1 MFEIETAVRIAARGA
16 LLVAIAAGGT
26 RSAGAQSGN
35 VFVSRSEE
43 VPAWHQAP
51 EVVHESI
58 AVDVVAGFGGEVVK
72 GAPYSAV
79 AVTKVERTLGDGNR
93 IVREVRSPVHRDA
106 EGRTRR
112 EPALA
117 PHGPAAGV
125 VESLPERVV
134 IDDPV
139 ADLSWVLDPKQKTAS
154 RRARPKHLFVRESL
168 EHTGHDVTT
177 AGGTWVPREP
187 GAEPPPLPTGA
198 DVQVARFVEEPGAD
212 AEVREEPLGARRIS
226 GVDVVGT
233 RATRTIPAGSIGNE
247 RAIDVVTE
255 RWYSEERQ
263 LDVLRTQSDPRFG
276 TTTYELQDLRVGEP
290 DPALFEIPGSYR
302 VVEEEP
308 LQLFIERE

>member
-1 MFEIETAVRIAARGA
+1 MFETAVRFAWRSA
-16 LLVAIAAGGT
+16 LLVVIATGGT
-26 RSAGAQSGN
+26 RAAGAQSGN
-35 VFVSRSEE
+35 VFFTRAEE
-43 VPAWHQAP
+43 APVWHQAP
-51 EVVHESI
+51 EVLHESI
-58 AVDVVAGFGGEVVK
+58 AVDVVAGIGGQVVE

-93 IVREVRSPVHRDA
+93 IVREVRSPVHRDG

-117 PHGPAAGV
+117 PHGPASEALV
-125 VESLPERVV
+125 SLPERIL

-139 ADLSWVLDPKQKTAS
+139 ADLSWVLDPERKTAS
-154 RRARPKHLFVRESL
+154 RRPRPKLHFVREST

-187 GAEPPPLPTGA
+187 GVEPPPLPPGA
-198 DVQVARFVEEPGAD
+198 DVQVAHFVKEPGQ
-212 AEVREEPLGARRIS
+212 EGELQEEPLGARRIS

-233 RATRTIPAGSIGNE
+233 RSTRTIPAGSIGNE
-247 RAIDVVTE
+247 RDIDVVTE
-255 RWYSEERQ
+255 RWYSEELQ

-290 DPALFEIPGSYR
+290 DPALFEVPASYR
-302 VVEEEP
+302 VVEEDP
-308 LQLFIERE
+308 LQLYIDRE